1 VKIGNAIDQL
11 RYSGG
16 FWKEQRRRYLE
27 KLLRRSSNL
36 KKEWEQME
44 EFDIEEIE
52 GPKEHC

>member
-16 FWKEQRRRYLE
+16 FWKEQRHRYLE
-27 KLLRRSSNL
+27 KLLRCSSTI
-36 KKEWEQME
+36 KKEWEKLE

-52 GPKEHC
+52 EPKEHC